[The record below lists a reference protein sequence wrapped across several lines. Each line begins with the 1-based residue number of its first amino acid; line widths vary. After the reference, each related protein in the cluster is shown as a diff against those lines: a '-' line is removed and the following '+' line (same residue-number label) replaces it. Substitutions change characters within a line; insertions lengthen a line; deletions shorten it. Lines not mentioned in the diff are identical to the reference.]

1 MFCSALT
8 GISGAVSK
16 KKCALIGTYADV
28 EYANGAKVKTSFLT
42 NMEPGDI
49 LMRTA
54 PDLTKKV
61 EKASNEAKA
70 DKKLPRYSYPV
81 QLITAAMLGYMSIHD
96 TAFVVRKSDAHFI
109 RELDSQKAE
118 GQAIFGGGFLLSE
131 KAAAEKAAAEKA
143 AARVWELSDRER
155 KIIEELGDDKEEMEI
170 ENQSIMRGDRDVPS
184 ELRPDDRHTGG
195 DPGTEG

>member
-1 MFCSALT
+1 
-8 GISGAVSK
+8 
-16 KKCALIGTYADV
+16 
-28 EYANGAKVKTSFLT
+28 
-42 NMEPGDI
+42 
-49 LMRTA
+49 MRTA

-61 EKASNEAKA
+61 EKASGDSLP
-70 DKKLPRYSYPV
+70 DKSMPKYTYPKQV
-81 QLITAAMLGYMSIHD
+81 ITSAMLGYMSKHD
-96 TAFVVRKSDAHFI
+96 TVFRVRKQDAHFI

-118 GQAIFGGGFLLSE
+118 GQTIFGGGFLLSE

-155 KIIEELGDDKEEMEI
+155 KIIEELGDDEEKMEI
-170 ENQSIMRGDRDVPS
+170 ENQSIMRGDRDVSS